1 MDEVKFEKTN
11 IGYKAT
17 LTPKVVE
24 AIKGM
29 MIAISN
35 DRLEEYNP
43 YLNELLEDQLVARYV
58 SSLFFH
64 KEGLNVTENGFVLID
79 TIYDKRQ
86 IKVSVGRVM
95 VNDEQYELTSGIL
108 YNK

>member
-1 MDEVKFEKTN
+1 MEDIKFEKTN
-11 IGYKAT
+11 LGYKVT
-17 LTPKVVE
+17 LTPQVIE
-24 AIKGM
+24 AIRGM

-35 DRLEEYNP
+35 DKLNEYNP
-43 YLNELLEDQLVARYV
+43 YLNEQLEDQLVARYV

-64 KEGLNVTENGFVLID
+64 KEGLNVNENGFILID
-79 TIYDKRQ
+79 TIYDKRH

-95 VNDEQYELTSGIL
+95 VNDDKYELASGIL

>member
-11 IGYKAT
+11 NGYRAT
-17 LTPKVVE
+17 LAPKVVE
-24 AIKGM
+24 AIRGM

-35 DRLEEYNP
+35 DKLSDYNP
-43 YLNELLEDQLVARYV
+43 YLNDMLEDQLVARYV

-64 KEGLNVTENGFVLID
+64 KEGLNVTENGFVIID

-86 IKVSVGRVM
+86 IKVSVGRVA
-95 VNDEQYELTSGIL
+95 VNDDKYELTSGIL